1 MSLVLLWWSVSRHRT
16 DESLLNL
23 SETEIKGLV
32 QNVVW
37 GIACCLAVCIA
48 LILAA
53 NAVQTS
59 SCVDCLRFSGVAE
72 SFSSCVYL
80 GQSAASVFSHLA
92 FLMIGFDEIVSL
104 MGVWSEVLTLSGV
117 M

>member
-37 GIACCLAVCIA
+37 GMACCLAFCMA
-48 LILAA
+48 LIFAA
-53 NAVQTS
+53 IVVQTS
-59 SCVDCLRFSGVAE
+59 VCVACLRFIGAAE
-72 SFSSCVYL
+72 SLSSCVYL

-92 FLMIGFDEIVSL
+92 FLNMGFEEIVSL
-104 MGVWSEVLTLSGV
+104 MGMWSEVLTLSGV